1 MVNRQKLV
9 GIVASVVL
17 AGVGTG
23 LLVTY
28 VRSAEDRALEGEKTA
43 SVLVV
48 TDTIPKGTRAEDI
61 TGKVKTEQV
70 PTKVMANGAI
80 ATLGPIAGRVS
91 AVDLLPGEQLVS
103 TRFATPTAAS
113 TKTTA
118 PPGSLQ
124 VTVALD
130 AVRALGGRVREG
142 DSVGVLMSFD
152 DPETTHLVLQKI
164 PVTDV
169 RSVEGA
175 PVTGTVSNTGT
186 APVGTFLVT
195 LALDAASVEKVVFA
209 AEHGR
214 MWLSWEPKDANEGGT
229 KVQTKTGVNL

>member
-1 MVNRQKLV
+1 MVNRQKLA

-17 AGVGTG
+17 AGLGTG
-23 LLVTY
+23 LLVAY
-28 VRSAEDRALEGEKTA
+28 VRSAEDRALEGERTA

-48 TDTIPKGTRAEDI
+48 TDTIPKGTKAEDI
-61 TGKVKTEQV
+61 AAKVRTEQV
-70 PTKVMANGAI
+70 PTKVMANGAL

-91 AVDLLPGEQLVS
+91 AVELLPGEQLVQ
-103 TRFATPTAAS
+103 TRFATPASLS

-118 PPGSLQ
+118 PAGSLQ

-142 DSVGVLMSFD
+142 DSVGVLMSFE
-152 DPETTHLVLQKI
+152 DPETTHLVLQKV

-169 RSVEGA
+169 RTAEGV
-175 PVTGTVSNTGT
+175 PVTGRLDGT
-186 APVGTFLVT
+186 TPVGTFMVT
-195 LALDAASVEKVVFA
+195 LAVDAPAAEKVVFA

-214 MWLSWEPKDANEGGT
+214 MWLSWEPKDAVESGT